1 MMLLA
6 LGLSFAA
13 FVALSL
19 AMEKYQLELHGKAGA
34 SSARMRLCRWLG
46 WGLLSAAFAL
56 CVWRDGWGLGP
67 VWWLG
72 AMTAAGL
79 LLAFG
84 LYPYRP
90 RWIVP
95 LAWALPVAGVLVASL
110 L

>member
-6 LGLSFAA
+6 LGLSFSA

-19 AMEKYQLELHGKAGA
+19 AMEKHQQELHGKAAAGP
-34 SSARMRLCRWLG
+34 ARRRAWHWLG
-46 WGLLSAAFAL
+46 WLLLAAAFVL
-56 CVWRDGWGLGP
+56 CVWRRGWALGP

-90 RWIVP
+90 RWIAP
-95 LAWALPVAGVLVASL
+95 LAWVLPMVGLAAASL
-110 L
+110 M

>member
-1 MMLLA
+1 MMLLV

-19 AMEKYQLELHGKAGA
+19 AMEKHQLDLYGKAAA
-34 SSARMRLCRWLG
+34 STARMQLWRWLG
-46 WGLLSAAFAL
+46 WGLLTAAFAL
-56 CVWRDGWGLGP
+56 CVWRHGWALGP

-72 AMTAAGL
+72 AMTVAGL

-90 RWIVP
+90 RWIAP
-95 LAWALPVAGVLVASL
+95 LAWVLPVAGLAAASL